1 MAIKLITLRAFMTE
15 ISGSIMEANQRLRR
29 DGYAR
34 TGPQSER
41 AEPQTPAGARPAP
54 LEIKSVRVSF
64 SARVANRKLS
74 NSKPVRQ
81 DEVLLDFTGDGRRAA
96 NNIYG
101 ELIFSGK
108 GETMDVEAWSD
119 GEDEYFLDEATGQA
133 ELAARKYEDNE
144 RSM

>member
-15 ISGSIMEANQRLRR
+15 ISGSIVAANERLRR
-29 DGYAR
+29 DSNAPAA
-34 TGPQSER
+34 PQSKH
-41 AEPQTPAGARPAP
+41 AEARRPRPAP

-64 SARVANRKLS
+64 SARVANRKLT
-74 NSKPVRQ
+74 NAKPVRQ
-81 DEVLLDFTGDGRRAA
+81 DEVLLDFTGDARRAA

-133 ELAARKYEDNE
+133 ELASPQYEDNE
-144 RSM
+144 RST